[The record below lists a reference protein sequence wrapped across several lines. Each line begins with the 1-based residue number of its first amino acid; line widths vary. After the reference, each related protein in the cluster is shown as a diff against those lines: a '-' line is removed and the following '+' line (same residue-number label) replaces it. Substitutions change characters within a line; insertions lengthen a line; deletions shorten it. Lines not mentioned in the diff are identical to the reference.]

1 MLTPSQMSLA
11 ILHGDD
17 RIHDAL
23 ADRFLAGPS
32 KYVFG
37 AFAPAGN
44 CITRVN
50 RDDSVEGGI
59 QDQPRS
65 DLGQTEL
72 FLRPFT
78 CCDVRRDVGGRIGLT
93 IPVED
98 WELLNSAPAWTY
110 IGCSKLLECHH
121 LARPEHF
128 SIVCSERARFAQF
141 R

>member
-1 MLTPSQMSLA
+1 MSSAVERRYVDASVQYRSFAGCEKMLTPSRMSLA

-17 RIHDAL
+17 RIDDSL

-59 QDQPRS
+59 QDQPRLV
-65 DLGQTEL
+65 LGQTEV
-72 FLRPFT
+72 FLRPFA
-78 CCDVRRDVGGRIGLT
+78 CCDIRRDVGGRIDST
-93 IPVED
+93 VPIDD
-98 WELLNSAPAWTY
+98 WELLNCAPA
-110 IGCSKLLECHH
+110 
-121 LARPEHF
+121 
-128 SIVCSERARFAQF
+128 
-141 R
+141 